1 MLKSLKFYKDLKDT
15 LKARLSDENDQ
26 DENARIKMVIEKLD
40 SENDEFQKEENEEE
54 DDEVIKQSK

>member
-1 MLKSLKFYKDLKDT
+1 M
-15 LKARLSDENDQ
+15 SDENDQ

-54 DDEVIKQSK
+54 DDEVKKTDNI